1 MDGVDDLCSN
11 TRPGRKSK
19 KVEFEMQPNSAHT
32 VQYPVIPMAAPKKYP
47 IKVTA
52 IRKKLGKGETDA
64 IQKDLYVTVSIMT
77 VTYRLHSEF
86 ISQT

>member
-19 KVEFEMQPNSAHT
+19 KVEFEMQPKSAHT

-52 IRKKLGKGETDA
+52 IRKKLGKGETDS
-64 IQKDLYVTVSIMT
+64 IQKDIFVTVSI
-77 VTYRLHSEF
+77 VTAPCSTHTIY
-86 ISQT
+86 

>member
-1 MDGVDDLCSN
+1 MYMDGLDHLCSN
-11 TRPGRKSK
+11 TRPNRKSK

-32 VQYPVIPMAAPKKYP
+32 VQYPVIPMAAPMMYP

-52 IRKKLGKGETDA
+52 IRYMLGQHGTDA

-77 VTYRLHSEF
+77 VTYRLHS
-86 ISQT
+86 ISQI